1 MTLIYPPDYDLVQS
15 IFRYSRPSKA
25 VHFFLHCILKVLFIN
40 NFVPAVCLLFMSRCS
55 SNKWQMSWLCLFC
68 TTPFA
73 SLSWHIIFWRAGRVI
88 AYVYRLIIFLRI
100 VKNQTY
106 VRNISVQT
114 SNYFTCLTTYYAI
127 ILVCCNILLSRTDT
141 WTNLQFG
148 VEKNLNLILKRT
160 GAQLKV
166 TDFVRSN
173 NIKNKFL
180 FGAALFHQRL
190 IFKIYYFQFQN
201 SNSNIHVHRCKN
213 RACIKMLPMILCK
226 ILLPFNND

>member
-1 MTLIYPPDYDLVQS
+1 
-15 IFRYSRPSKA
+15 
-25 VHFFLHCILKVLFIN
+25 
-40 NFVPAVCLLFMSRCS
+40 MSRCS

-68 TTPFA
+68 TIPFA

-114 SNYFTCLTTYYAI
+114 SNYFTCLTTHYAI

-213 RACIKMLPMILCK
+213 RACIKMLPIILCK